1 MENKNFLED
10 PIVKAKLRFLKEMRL
25 SCSYKRFNREYSGYK
40 PCEDL
45 VDPPSSICRF
55 DVFDISDVGF
65 YNSYYITIDS
75 AFLVWLMSFRIVPI
89 HRDSAIVRAA
99 DHYAAQFED
108 EFFPYSLVPKTEWR
122 TIADWLYKRK
132 HLITKR
138 QYRFL
143 KRPIITMLQIFVEH
157 NILRYQDYQ

>member
-1 MENKNFLED
+1 MENNSFLED

-25 SCSYKRFNREYSGYK
+25 SCSYKRFNREHSWYK

-45 VDPPSSICRF
+45 VDAPLSICYF
-55 DVFDISDVGF
+55 GPIETSDVDI
-65 YNSYYITIDS
+65 YNSRSIAIDS

-89 HRDSAIVRAA
+89 HKDSVIVRAA
-99 DHYAAQFED
+99 DHYAAQFKD
-108 EFFPYSLVPKTEWR
+108 EFFPYSIVSKTEWR
-122 TIADWLYKRK
+122 RTADWLYKRK

-143 KRPIITMLQIFVEH
+143 KRPILTMLQIFVEH
-157 NILRYQDYQ
+157 NILRYQDYK

>member
-1 MENKNFLED
+1 MENKSFLED

-25 SCSYKRFNREYSGYK
+25 SYSYKRFNRKHCWYK

-45 VDPPSSICRF
+45 VDPPSSICHF
-55 DVFDISDVGF
+55 GPIESSDVDI
-65 YNSYYITIDS
+65 YNSRSISIHS

-89 HRDSAIVRAA
+89 RKDSAIVRAA
-99 DHYAAQFED
+99 DHYAAQFEH

-122 TIADWLYKRK
+122 RTADWLYKRK

-138 QYRFL
+138 QHRFL
-143 KRPIITMLQIFVEH
+143 KLPIITMLQIFVEH
-157 NILRYQDYQ
+157 IILRYKDYK